1 MPSTESCRI
10 QVESPNGHS
19 ADGSQMNELMTVNS
33 SIVNVEELPSIAWKE
48 ANAPVQ
54 APPAPAPRSPRTLS
68 ETGISLGHLTDLLLK
83 TLYVHGV
90 LQGNDLARMTRLPS
104 RVIEES
110 LRKLREQ
117 MLLEVSLT
125 DVFGRIGN
133 RYELTEKGYARAKEA
148 VEACRYVG
156 PAPVSLEQYLEHC
169 QLQRVTGTQCNP
181 VALRAAF
188 HDYVMRP
195 SMLSELGPAI
205 CSGKSI
211 LLSGPPGNGKTVI
224 AKGLGR
230 FLSLFCGEIYVPY
243 AIMAEN
249 SIITLFDPGVHQTT
263 DDEDLAQR
271 GMSSSTESSKPSVN
285 EGPVDLRWRRIKRPV
300 VITGSELT
308 LDLFELK
315 YNKMANFYN
324 APLHIKANGGVF
336 LVDDL
341 GRQAI
346 RTSDLLN
353 RWSVPLE
360 EGVDYLTLVTGRK
373 CALPLEQLTIFAT
386 NLHPREISDSA
397 FMRRIKHKLPINPPS
412 QEQFAVIFHLACRQ
426 REIPYDE
433 SIVNFLFQNYYDKGR
448 TPRASDPR
456 DLLEIARSICR
467 FSEMPVEL
475 TEDLIDECARR
486 FFEAL

>member
-1 MPSTESCRI
+1 MTRH
-10 QVESPNGHS
+10 N
-19 ADGSQMNELMTVNS
+19 ADSSQLGELLPLNTSVA
-33 SIVNVEELPSIAWKE
+33 NVEELPSIGWKE
-48 ANAPVQ
+48 GNAPVQ

-68 ETGISLGHLTDLLLK
+68 ETGISQGHLNDLLLK

-104 RVIEES
+104 VIVEDS

-117 MLLEVSLT
+117 MLLEISLA

-133 RYELTEKGYARAKEA
+133 RYELTEIGYARAKEA

-156 PAPVSLEQYLEHC
+156 PAPVSLQQYIEHC
-169 QLQRVTGTQCNP
+169 QLQRVTGTVCNP
-181 VALRAAF
+181 AALRAAF
-188 HDYVMRP
+188 NDYVMRP

-211 LLSGPPGNGKTVI
+211 LLYGPPGNGKTVI
-224 AKGLGR
+224 SKGLGR

-249 SIITLFDPGVHQTT
+249 CIITLFDPGVHQTT
-263 DDEDLAQR
+263 DDDDLAQR
-271 GMSSSTESSKPSVN
+271 GMSSSAESPRQSLHH
-285 EGPVDLRWRRIKRPV
+285 GPVDLRWRRIKRPV

-373 CALPLEQLTIFAT
+373 CVLPLEQLTIFAT
-386 NLHPREISDSA
+386 NLHPREIADSA
-397 FMRRIKHKLPINPPS
+397 FLRRIKYKLPINPPS
-412 QEQFAVIFHLACRQ
+412 RELFSVIFHQACRQ
-426 REIPYDE
+426 RDIPYDE
-433 SIVNFLFQNYYDKGR
+433 TIVDFLFQNYYELGR
-448 TPRASDPR
+448 VPRASDPR

-467 FSEMPVEL
+467 FSEIPVEL
-475 TEDLIDECARR
+475 SEELIDECARR
-486 FFEAL
+486 FFEAT

>member
-1 MPSTESCRI
+1 MNRH
-10 QVESPNGHS
+10 N
-19 ADGSQMNELMTVNS
+19 ADWSQMGELVPENFS
-33 SIVNVEELPSIAWKE
+33 AVPVVEHPSIAWKE
-48 ANAPVQ
+48 CNTPVQ

-68 ETGISLGHLTDLLLK
+68 ESGISQGHLNDLLLK

-104 RVIEES
+104 GIIEDS
-110 LRKLREQ
+110 LLKLREQ
-117 MLLEVSLT
+117 RLLEVKLSDLL
-125 DVFGRIGN
+125 GRVGN
-133 RYELTEKGYARAKEA
+133 RYELTENGYARAKEA

-156 PAPVSLEQYLEHC
+156 PAPVSLEQYIEHC

-188 HDYVMRP
+188 NDYVMRP

-211 LLSGPPGNGKTVI
+211 LIYGPPGNGKTVI

-243 AIMAEN
+243 AILAEN
-249 SIITLFDPGVHQTT
+249 CIVTLFDPGVHQTT
-263 DDEDLAQR
+263 DDDELAKR
-271 GMSSSTESSKPSVN
+271 GMSSTELSRQAIYD
-285 EGPVDLRWRRIKRPV
+285 GQVDLRWRRIKRPV

-308 LDLFELK
+308 LDLLELK
-315 YNKMANFYN
+315 YNKLANFYN

-336 LVDDL
+336 FVDDL
-341 GRQAI
+341 GRQTI

-353 RWSVPLE
+353 RWNVPLE
-360 EGVDYLTLVTGRK
+360 EGVDYLTLATGRK
-373 CALPLEQLTIFAT
+373 CMLPLEQLTIFAT
-386 NLHPREISDSA
+386 NLHPREIADGA

-412 QEQFAVIFHLACRQ
+412 RDLFGVIFHLVCRQ
-426 REIPYDE
+426 REIQYDE

-448 TPRASDPR
+448 IPRASDPR

-475 TEDLIDECARR
+475 SEDLIDECARR
-486 FFEAL
+486 FFEVM